1 MKTVIFIDGE
11 NFMHQVRD
19 VLYKRRIV
27 RNRDDLT
34 HYDIRAL
41 LGLALKDLPDFDSSR
56 GKVLYYSTKVHV
68 SDVSESLKERTEN
81 IKAWSEKLKEQLVKQ
96 NVDFIEAG
104 HLLVREG
111 KKCMECGHREPVLME
126 KGVDVQLAT
135 DLIRTSGDN
144 VRLILLSSDGDLTP
158 AVVEARRRG
167 SEMIYV
173 GFRGVSNATLGRA
186 AGQRYTINAN
196 QVVEVYRQNAVQQ
209 EDKSE

>member
-1 MKTVIFIDGE
+1 
-11 NFMHQVRD
+11 
-19 VLYKRRIV
+19 
-27 RNRDDLT
+27 
-34 HYDIRAL
+34 
-41 LGLALKDLPDFDSSR
+41 
-56 GKVLYYSTKVHV
+56 
-68 SDVSESLKERTEN
+68 
-81 IKAWSEKLKEQLVKQ
+81 
-96 NVDFIEAG
+96 
-104 HLLVREG
+104 
-111 KKCMECGHREPVLME
+111 MECGHREPVLME

-196 QVVEVYRQNAVQQ
+196 QVVEVYKQNAKPQ
-209 EDKSE
+209 ESPSE

>member
-27 RNRDDLT
+27 RNRDELT
-34 HYDIRAL
+34 NYDIRAL
-41 LGLALKDLPDFDSSR
+41 LGLALKDLPDFDATR
-56 GKVLYYSTKVHV
+56 GKVLYYSTKVHI
-68 SDVSESLKERTEN
+68 SDQSESLKERTEA
-81 IKAWSEKLKEQLVKQ
+81 IKAWSDKLKEQLVQ
-96 NVDFIEAG
+96 QRVEFVEAG

-111 KKCMECGHREPVLME
+111 KRCVECGHREPVLME

-158 AVVEARRRG
+158 AVVEARQRG
-167 SEMIYV
+167 SEIVYV

-196 QVVEVYRQNAVQQ
+196 QLVEVYKQNAKPQ
-209 EDKSE
+209 EQMSE

>member
-11 NFMHQVRD
+11 NFMHQVKD
-19 VLYKRRIV
+19 VLYKRRMV
-27 RNRDDLT
+27 RNRDELT

-41 LGLALKDLPDFDSSR
+41 LGLALKDLPDFDATR
-56 GKVLYYSTKVHV
+56 GKVLYYSTKVHI
-68 SDVSESLKERTEN
+68 SDVSESLKERTET
-81 IKAWSEKLKEQLVKQ
+81 IKAWSDTLKEQLVKQ
-96 NVDFIEAG
+96 NVEFIEAG

-167 SEMIYV
+167 SEIVYV
-173 GFRGVSNATLGRA
+173 GFRGVSNATLGHA
-186 AGQRYTINAN
+186 AGQRYTIGAK
-196 QVVEVYRQNAVQQ
+196 QVVEVYQKNAKPQ
-209 EDKSE
+209 EDTSE